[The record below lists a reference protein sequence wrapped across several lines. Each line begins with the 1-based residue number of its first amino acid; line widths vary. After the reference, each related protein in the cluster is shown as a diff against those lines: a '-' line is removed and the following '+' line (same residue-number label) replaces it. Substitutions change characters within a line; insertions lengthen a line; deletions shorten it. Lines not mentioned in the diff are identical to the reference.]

1 MLDGWTDRQTDTSVR
16 PLVNQNMCN
25 LSILGIHVGDSNI
38 RVHLDMAQG
47 EKVQN
52 LKELPAKFVHST
64 GSWADSACNSSNNQV
79 FFGWNGK
86 QICILMQCGCKYV
99 CCKVSP
105 VVLLV
110 RWKLNVKQKM
120 PRNVTCI
127 QVSSLKNYHLRVN
140 MLQSVMEGRISQNTW
155 HKNVNNSLHSLN
167 IKQ

>member
-64 GSWADSACNSSNNQV
+64 GS
-79 FFGWNGK
+79 
-86 QICILMQCGCKYV
+86 
-99 CCKVSP
+99 
-105 VVLLV
+105 
-110 RWKLNVKQKM
+110 
-120 PRNVTCI
+120 
-127 QVSSLKNYHLRVN
+127 
-140 MLQSVMEGRISQNTW
+140 
-155 HKNVNNSLHSLN
+155 
-167 IKQ
+167 